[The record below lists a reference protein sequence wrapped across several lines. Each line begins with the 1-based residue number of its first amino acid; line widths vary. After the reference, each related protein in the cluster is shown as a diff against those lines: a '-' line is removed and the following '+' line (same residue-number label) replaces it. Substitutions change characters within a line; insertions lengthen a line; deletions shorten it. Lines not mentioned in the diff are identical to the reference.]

1 MTFCVTLDKKPIT
14 SVGQF
19 PNYKMVRIHSALLII
34 CYCARKEKEF
44 KNKNKTVAEFLLE
57 IQIPLVGN
65 YLDAN
70 LGLKGEFL
78 RSLEYGENR

>member
-1 MTFCVTLDKKPIT
+1 MPGRKK
-14 SVGQF
+14 
-19 PNYKMVRIHSALLII
+19 NL
-34 CYCARKEKEF
+34 
-44 KNKNKTVAEFLLE
+44 KTKTKLVAKFLLE

-78 RSLEYGENR
+78 RSLEYGENRGEVVGKLGYKLESPGEFF